1 MKEWRK
7 DGQTPMWELPGC
19 IGYTWGTEF
28 YPRSE
33 IKILADF
40 DWNRYRELA
49 ANYGHHN
56 RRLSVFLST
65 GPISIE
71 VGTHANIG
79 KIIDQLPTVTVYV
92 VHSDY
97 GLPDGEP
104 RSDSAYI
111 FFLADG
117 AKRTDFLASITAL
130 RAALDKDFKSLTDKG
145 QQYSR
150 R

>member
-1 MKEWRK
+1 MKEWDK
-7 DGQTPMWELPGC
+7 DSQAPMWEFPGC

-49 ANYGHHN
+49 ARYGRHT
-56 RRLSVFLST
+56 RRLSVLLPT
-65 GPISIE
+65 GPLTIKF
-71 VGTHANIG
+71 GAHANIG
-79 KIIDQLPTVTVYV
+79 KIMDQLPTVTVYV

-97 GLPDGEP
+97 GLSDGAP
-104 RSDSAYI
+104 GSDSAYI

-117 AKRTDFLASITAL
+117 VNREDLRASITVL
-130 RAALDKDFKSLTDKG
+130 RAALDRDFKLLSDRA
-145 QQYSR
+145 Q
-150 R
+150 